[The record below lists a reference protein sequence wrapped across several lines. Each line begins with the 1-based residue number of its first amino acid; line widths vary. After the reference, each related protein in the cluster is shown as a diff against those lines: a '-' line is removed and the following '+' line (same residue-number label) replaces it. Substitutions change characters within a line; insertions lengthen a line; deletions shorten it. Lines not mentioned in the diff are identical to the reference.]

1 VRRCEAS
8 SGHAAPH
15 PPPEGEGCRIRGVI
29 EGGYGSPLEQWPAVH
44 AALAETMARLEK
56 AMRVAGLPLL
66 REVSL
71 QQNYGDSAFN

>member
-1 VRRCEAS
+1 L
-8 SGHAAPH
+8 
-15 PPPEGEGCRIRGVI
+15 I
-29 EGGYGSPLEQWPAVH
+29 EGGYGSPLEQRPAVR

-56 AMRVAGLPLL
+56 AMRVAGLRSL